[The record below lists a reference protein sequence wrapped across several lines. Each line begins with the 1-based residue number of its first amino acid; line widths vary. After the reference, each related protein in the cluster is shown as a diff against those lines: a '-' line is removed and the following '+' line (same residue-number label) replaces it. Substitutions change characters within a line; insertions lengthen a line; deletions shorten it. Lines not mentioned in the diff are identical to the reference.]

1 MFGSRRITTGWH
13 ITGITRLYTG
23 TPVNVRISSGDFAL
37 TNIGLDYP
45 TQIGSINKLNP
56 RDSAKGNYFNTSA
69 FASNFPDCDGHVP
82 TDPNI
87 KIYEACGVTGSA
99 RQFLFAGP
107 GWVSTDL
114 GVEKDTKITEN
125 MAFNFRFEM
134 FNVFNHT
141 NFLTSGVVG
150 SANSSQFGQ
159 ATTAAAGR
167 IGQIS
172 AKFIF

>member
-1 MFGSRRITTGWH
+1 M
-13 ITGITRLYTG
+13 
-23 TPVNVRISSGDFAL
+23 
-37 TNIGLDYP
+37 
-45 TQIGSINKLNP
+45 
-56 RDSAKGNYFNTSA
+56 
-69 FASNFPDCDGHVP
+69 
-82 TDPNI
+82 
-87 KIYEACGVTGSA
+87 TGSA